1 MIKPKRL
8 KKGATIGIISP
19 SWGGPNEFPHIYLK
33 GIEVLKDLGF
43 KIKEFPHTKS
53 NADYLY
59 KNPKLRAQDVCAAFL
74 DKDVDAIFVS
84 IGGDDSVRI
93 LPYLDVEMILNNPKI
108 IMGYSDTTTI
118 LTYLNQKGLVTFY
131 GPTVMSGFSQLNSF
145 EKDFKKHIEDVL
157 LNNNDEYIYKPY
169 KNYSEGY
176 PDWNKIESVGLV
188 NPKKNNS
195 AWKWLQGSEK
205 CEGELFG
212 GCIEVL
218 EFMKATEFWCESSFW
233 KNKILFFE
241 TSEEKP
247 SVDQVSRMLRNY
259 GMQGVFDKISALIF
273 GRARDYSTIEKK
285 QLDDAILNIVV
296 GEFGNNK
303 IPIITDMDF
312 GHTDPQWILPL
323 GIKAQIDC
331 KKKEFK
337 LVEKIY

>member
-1 MIKPKRL
+1 MKIKPKRL

-19 SWGGPNEFPHIYLK
+19 SWGGPSTFPHIYSK

-43 KIKEFPHTKS
+43 KIKEFPYTKS

-145 EKDFKKHIEDVL
+145 EEDFKKHIEDIL
-157 LNNNDEYIYKPY
+157 LCNNDEYIYKSY

-176 PDWNKIESVGLV
+176 PNWNKSESVGLV
-188 NPKKNNS
+188 NQKKKNS
-195 AWKWLQGSEK
+195 GWRWLQGFGK

-218 EFMKATEFWCESSFW
+218 EFMKATEFWCEL
-233 KNKILFFE
+233 NTYI
-241 TSEEKP
+241 P
-247 SVDQVSRMLRNY
+247 R
-259 GMQGVFDKISALIF
+259 GSAS
-273 GRARDYSTIEKK
+273 GSAT
-285 QLDDAILNIVV
+285 N
-296 GEFGNNK
+296 
-303 IPIITDMDF
+303 
-312 GHTDPQWILPL
+312 
-323 GIKAQIDC
+323 
-331 KKKEFK
+331 
-337 LVEKIY
+337 

>member
-1 MIKPKRL
+1 M
-8 KKGATIGIISP
+8 
-19 SWGGPNEFPHIYLK
+19 
-33 GIEVLKDLGF
+33 
-43 KIKEFPHTKS
+43 
-53 NADYLY
+53 
-59 KNPKLRAQDVCAAFL
+59 

-145 EKDFKKHIEDVL
+145 EEDFKKHIEDVL

-188 NPKKNNS
+188 NQKKKNS
-195 AWKWLQGSEK
+195 GWRWLQGFGK

-218 EFMKATEFWCESSFW
+218 EFMKATEFWCEPSFW

-247 SVDQVSRMLRNY
+247 SVNQVSRMLRNY

-273 GRARDYSTIEKK
+273 GRARDYSIAEKK